1 MTKLILFCEENE
13 IFTEENLLTF
23 GNQSSIIE
31 LEKCSVDFSRR
42 FVDFFQ
48 DKQNVVYSHE
58 LSNIVKNIFDLCS
71 IRGLNNLRIEID
83 SNGLKLPNFTNCQE
97 IKSLEIQGKQG
108 KKWFDIDEF
117 SFSGLTNLEK
127 LSLRSVPIKSL
138 KIKNFHSLK
147 ILKWKYDKCYQN
159 SRILP
164 DISKLR
170 EFQYYQAE
178 QNNCLVK
185 LNFDLVSEKNTNL
198 EELSIRN
205 TQLGSEEL
213 LQFSSQFQNLKE
225 LELQDNLIEDLE
237 IWQIEKLIGLEKLS
251 LASNPALVPECQ
263 FIEEL
268 NRKDI
273 KHDLKNCKLQKRL
286 GFLLFILLPILTLL
300 ILVLIFWRLWKRMKQ
315 NQRKKMFQ
323 DKKILAFTDCESEDF
338 PKKIGKHFGN
348 ISVTEEKEIL
358 PSSDI
363 IENPE
368 KDFIYFQQFSKII
381 SNVRE

>member
-13 IFTEENLLTF
+13 VFTEENLLTF

-147 ILKWKYDKCYQN
+147 ILEWIYDKCYQK

-185 LNFDLVSEKNTNL
+185 LNFDLVSEKSTNL

-213 LQFSSQFQNLKE
+213 LQFSSQFLNLKE

-286 GFLLFILLPILTLL
+286 GFLLFILIPILTLL
-300 ILVLIFWRLWKRMKQ
+300 ILVLVFWRLWKRMKQ

-323 DKKILAFTDCESEDF
+323 DKKILAFTNCKSEDIT
-338 PKKIGKHFGN
+338 KKIGKHFGN
-348 ISVTEEKEIL
+348 ISVTKEI
-358 PSSDI
+358 PPGSKI
-363 IENPE
+363 IDNPE
-368 KDFIYFQQFSKII
+368 KDFIFFEQISKI